1 MSSKNNT
8 PKPGPPRRASKAP
21 DPQSQPRAT
30 PGTVPG
36 PRNAQAFPDFK
47 PFHSAVNRIPVLR
60 TRSTNEA
67 ASGIL
72 SPDLFA
78 DSPALGHDHLRPDR
92 WSGSIDVEM
101 TVRTPLVFGAQTKH
115 DGKTYVNV
123 PVDDAGNPVIAPTMV
138 KGMISRAYEA
148 LTCSRFRVFGDAEN
162 RSGAR
167 RSPDDRSRRLT
178 YRGDAAS
185 ALRLVPIR
193 VKGEDG
199 DGLVGELFYGDTQ
212 DRRSFKKGRY
222 NYPVMPAAALQTGS
236 EGHAYLKVDNKTLEK
251 KLAPHGRRIR
261 CHLTLCLHGDQGKGP
276 RYAYWQVTHIQVG
289 SDFVEV
295 AEIKRSVTKVD
306 KMEDVSGYVC
316 QTAPPWTKPG
326 NLFPRKHDERFFFD
340 VSSGGATEVRI
351 DPHVREGYRAVV
363 ESYVS
368 HRENESGKQRHTSN
382 RATYT
387 AQQARNESLKAE
399 TAASLKVEDVAFA
412 VVEEID
418 GKPVVREIVPTMI
431 GRHAYAMSPHAL
443 AEKQGVL
450 PVSLAEEASTADRL
464 FGYVVPAAAEGATG
478 GDVAARGR
486 IVVGPVDSTGALV
499 STKEKQLAPL
509 LSPKPSS
516 ARRFLTDEDGRTP
529 KETDE
534 KPLRRDQYFTDGQLL
549 GAAAYPVHRRL
560 LEGEDLDSDG
570 FPKQATTAASLG
582 GQQQSNDS
590 VRLTAKSWL
599 KAGSVLRCTVSFT
612 NLSRDELGALVWV
625 LTPENLVPPEK
636 RTTGEGTQS
645 PVGYLRMGLGKPLG
659 LGTIEVRI
667 ADGGLRAVCGD
678 DLAGLYARL
687 DGCLGQEMRTY
698 PLSHFPLPNEDT
710 LREEPWVRALQ
721 RAAFGY
727 TVKHPVRYMSLDEN
741 KENNQTQ
748 TEPKK
753 SGEPELGRGLA
764 PTDLCV
770 ADPPE
775 PIDMGSAPQR
785 GQQGNH
791 HKRR

>member
-8 PKPGPPRRASKAP
+8 PKPGSPRRASKAP
-21 DPQSQPRAT
+21 DPQSQPQTT

-36 PRNAQAFPDFK
+36 PRNAQAFPNFK

-67 ASGIL
+67 ASGNL

-78 DSPALGHDHLRPDR
+78 DSPALGHDHLHPDR

-101 TVRTPLVFGAQTKH
+101 TVRTPLVFGAQTEH

-123 PVDDAGNPVIAPTMV
+123 PVDDADNPVIAPTMV

-148 LTCSRFRVFGDAEN
+148 LTCSRFRLFCGHDE
-162 RSGAR
+162 
-167 RSPDDRSRRLT
+167 PLT
-178 YRGDAAS
+178 YRADPAMASPLIAGRITTGSDGQLALELLRGRHGDNDIGLIRDDPEKGLGTLILEGHPITLGPGQKEPSSQQVWIRFRNLLKHGQKVGVKLTPCNDCCIVTQVYNLSSKEFERFFSLTPEQDAKSFLAIGYVCRTAQDAHDNHPPSKALYADKHYERFFFSVSDSGKFSPEHRILTSSVLKAYERVINSYRSEHAS
-185 ALRLVPIR
+185 LEGKPNQR
-193 VKGEDG
+193 VLNRASSGPEHLAPRDG
-199 DGLVGELFYGDTQ
+199 DLV
-212 DRRSFKKGRY
+212 
-222 NYPVMPAAALQTGS
+222 
-236 EGHAYLKVDNKTLEK
+236 
-251 KLAPHGRRIR
+251 
-261 CHLTLCLHGDQGKGP
+261 
-276 RYAYWQVTHIQVG
+276 
-289 SDFVEV
+289 FVRLDDESGEV
-295 AEIKRSVTKVD
+295 AEI
-306 KMEDVSGYVC
+306 
-316 QTAPPWTKPG
+316 
-326 NLFPRKHDERFFFD
+326 L
-340 VSSGGATEVRI
+340 
-351 DPHVREGYRAVV
+351 
-363 ESYVS
+363 
-368 HRENESGKQRHTSN
+368 
-382 RATYT
+382 
-387 AQQARNESLKAE
+387 
-399 TAASLKVEDVAFA
+399 
-412 VVEEID
+412 
-418 GKPVVREIVPTMI
+418 PTMV
-431 GRHAYAMSPHAL
+431 GRRSYDRSPR
-443 AEKQGVL
+443 E
-450 PVSLAEEASTADRL
+450 LAEEQDVLPLAKAAEASPADRL
-464 FGYVVPAAAEGATG
+464 FGYVVNSPEDGASG

-516 ARRFLTDEDGRTP
+516 ARRFLTDKDGLTP

-590 VRLTAKSWL
+590 VRLTAGSWL
-599 KAGSVLRCTVSFT
+599 ASGSVLRCTVNFT
-612 NLSRDELGALVWV
+612 NLSCDELGALVWV
-625 LTPENLVPPEK
+625 LTPENLVPPEE

-667 ADGGLRAVCGD
+667 AKDGLRAVCGD

-687 DGCLGQEMRTY
+687 DGCLGQEKCTY

-727 TVKHPVRYMSLDEN
+727 TGEPPVRYMSLDEN
-741 KENNQTQ
+741 KKNNQTESGNQ
-748 TEPKK
+748 TDSGNRDPK
-753 SGEPELGRGLA
+753 PGRGLA
-764 PTDLCV
+764 PTDLC
-770 ADPPE
+770 AEPPE
-775 PIDMGSAPQR
+775 PIDMGSAPQQGQRSQQRQR